1 MIRYDSAQ
9 FWKKNI
15 PWDNQHSGTN
25 CGSKNIEHRRQSM
38 NIMNISGVTQKP
50 KPWEASPIKAGWL
63 LESGG
68 HREMQI
74 DCL

>member
-1 MIRYDSAQ
+1 MGQSTFWHKLWQQKYRAQ
-9 FWKKNI
+9 KAIYEYHEYFWCY
-15 PWDNQHSGTN
+15 PET
-25 CGSKNIEHRRQSM
+25 
-38 NIMNISGVTQKP
+38 

>member
-1 MIRYDSAQ
+1 MILRN
-9 FWKKNI
+9 FGKKNI

-25 CGSKNIEHRRQSM
+25 CGSKNRA
-38 NIMNISGVTQKP
+38 QKAIYEYHEYFWCYP
-50 KPWEASPIKAGWL
+50 ETKPWEASPIKAGWL